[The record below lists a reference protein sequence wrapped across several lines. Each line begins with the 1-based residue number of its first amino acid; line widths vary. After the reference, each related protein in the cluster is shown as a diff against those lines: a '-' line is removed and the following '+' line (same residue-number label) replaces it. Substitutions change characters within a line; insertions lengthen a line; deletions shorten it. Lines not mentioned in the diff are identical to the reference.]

1 MSHPPFPPSPL
12 ACTHNGLYPRISVTM
27 LNLRIISLRGI
38 HVSTWVDNMLPLL
51 YKSRGTNG
59 KRETVTFNIQYY
71 DLGWGSLFW
80 VRYYVSTC
88 ADICAFVYAS
98 CWNHSLIFLFLKPR
112 RLLIQHCLFLRCRVR
127 LAHHIYPVGWRE
139 VYLIFM
145 AVRPLR
151 AGVTTEEWSMLG
163 RRLAKNIN
171 FYSQN
176 KRETTTSFSKESLKQ
191 CFSVWNYIL
200 SSQHTVKT

>member
-1 MSHPPFPPSPL
+1 MSVHEWTTCYHYYIKAEEQTAREKRWL
-12 ACTHNGLYPRISVTM
+12 LTYNIM
-27 LNLRIISLRGI
+27 
-38 HVSTWVDNMLPLL
+38 TWDGEVFFKYGN
-51 YKSRGTNG
+51 
-59 KRETVTFNIQYY
+59 
-71 DLGWGSLFW
+71 
-80 VRYYVSTC
+80 VSTC
-88 ADICAFVYAS
+88 ADICAFVYAL

-112 RLLIQHCLFLRCRVR
+112 RLLIQHCLSLRCRVR

-163 RRLAKNIN
+163 LRLAKNIN

-176 KRETTTSFSKESLKQ
+176 KRETTTSFSKENLKQ